1 MTTPDRYRAF
11 ARECMQ
17 WAEKAKDIKHRETL
31 LDMSTCWETAAR
43 VIWTNPTASRRM
55 LRIERDRLNSLTRP
69 AGNRLLAALPDDAFI
84 LLGPDLRQLTLP
96 QGVVCHGAGDPINQ
110 VYFPHTGMISQH
122 ITTGDGDMVETS
134 STGREGAVGLQ
145 CGFGP
150 RLSFTRTMVQIP
162 GKFSTISAA
171 RFEYAA
177 SRSAALRELI
187 VRYTETVWA
196 EAQQNAACNA
206 IHDGSSR
213 LCRWLLQ
220 CADRTGS
227 EQLLLTQEFLSE
239 MLGTRRTTV
248 TLLAQELQKR
258 GIVRYSRGRITIL
271 DRPGLEASACECYEA
286 MKDKNFS
293 QRMGIK
299 L

>member
-1 MTTPDRYRAF
+1 MTWSNPLANRPAPRT
-11 ARECMQ
+11 E
-17 WAEKAKDIKHRETL
+17 RETR
-31 LDMSTCWETAAR
+31 S
-43 VIWTNPTASRRM
+43 V
-55 LRIERDRLNSLTRP
+55 
-69 AGNRLLAALPDDAFI
+69 GNLLLANLPGDAFI
-84 LLGPDLRQLTLP
+84 LLESDLRQLTLP
-96 QGVVCHGAGDPINQ
+96 QGVVCYGAGDPIDQ
-110 VYFPHTGMISQH
+110 VYFPHTGMISQL
-122 ITTGDGDMVETS
+122 ITTGDGDMVETA

-145 CGFGP
+145 CGLGP

-162 GKFSTISAA
+162 GKFSAIAA
-171 RFEYAA
+171 VRFEHAA

-239 MLGTRRTTV
+239 MLGVRRTTV

-258 GIVRYSRGRITIL
+258 GILRYSRGRITIL
-271 DRPGLEASACECYEA
+271 DRPALEANACECYEA
-286 MKDKNFS
+286 VKHQNVS
-293 QRMGIK
+293 QRIGIK

>member
-1 MTTPDRYRAF
+1 
-11 ARECMQ
+11 
-17 WAEKAKDIKHRETL
+17 
-31 LDMSTCWETAAR
+31 MSWS
-43 VIWTNPTASRRM
+43 NPLA
-55 LRIERDRLNSLTRP
+55 
-69 AGNRLLAALPDDAFI
+69 NRLAPRTERESSTRSVGNLLLANLPGDALV
-84 LLGPDLRQLTLP
+84 LVEPDLRQLTLP
-96 QGVVCHGAGDPINQ
+96 QGVVCYGAGDPIDQ
-110 VYFPHTGMISQH
+110 VYFPHTGMISQL
-122 ITTGDGDMVETS
+122 ITTGDGDMVETA

-145 CGFGP
+145 CGLGP

-162 GKFSTISAA
+162 GKFSAIAA
-171 RFEYAA
+171 VRFEHAA

-239 MLGTRRTTV
+239 MLGVRRTTV

-258 GIVRYSRGRITIL
+258 GILRYSRGRITIL
-271 DRPGLEASACECYEA
+271 DRPALEANACECYEA
-286 MKDKNFS
+286 VKHQNLS
-293 QRMGIK
+293 QRIGIK